1 MADRILVTGATGYV
15 GGRLAPLLLA
25 RGYKVRVFVRSRAK
39 LDGRSWARH
48 ENLEIVQG
56 DMLHEQDIRPALIGC
71 SAVYY
76 LIHSMAEPGDFSE
89 ADRHAAYAMASALQ
103 GSGVERV
110 IYLSGVLPKGRN
122 TSPHLKSRAEV
133 GRILALG
140 GVPLTILQACLIIG
154 VGSASFSMLRHLVD
168 RLPIMMTPRWVKNR
182 TQPISMTNVLQ
193 YLTGVLEHPET
204 SGQTYEIGGPDVV
217 TYRELMDIY
226 AASAGLKPR
235 RIIPFPGLTPRLSAC
250 FVGLVT
256 PVPFSLAKTLV
267 DGLRSDVVCT
277 DMRIQDIIPQE
288 LFPVRQAVSRALGRV
303 RSRDVN
309 TSWRD
314 AGMPVVPEWLARGDP
329 AYAGGVLYTDAFTVR
344 LKATPEE
351 IWPSI
356 ERIGG
361 ETGWYSQNALWKL
374 RGLLDRLM
382 GGPGVQRG
390 RRSRDT
396 VIVGDS
402 LDFWRV
408 MDVRPARRLLLLTE
422 MRLPGEG
429 LLDITLRPAAGSGLA
444 DGTDITVSLY
454 YRPRGMGGILYWH
467 AVSPFHA
474 MAFKGMLKAIAQE
487 TDKAMMMPPQRTAAP
502 PLSWMEDEPGAPGW
516 GGGAIPSASSFSAAS
531 AMPDPAVAASRG
543 DDGVRNTDDNPAQ
556 PGQL

>member
-1 MADRILVTGATGYV
+1 MSDRILVTGATGYV

-25 RGYKVRVFVRSRAK
+25 RGHKVRVFVRSRAK
-39 LDGRSWARH
+39 LEGRAWARH
-48 ENLEIVQG
+48 ENLEIAQG
-56 DMLHEQDIRPALIGC
+56 DMLCAEDIRAALSGC
-71 SAVYY
+71 SAAYY
-76 LIHSMAEPGDFSE
+76 LVHSMAEPGDFS
-89 ADRHAAYAMASALQ
+89 ACDRNAAYNMAAALQ
-103 GSGVERV
+103 GSGVQRL
-110 IYLSGVLPKGRN
+110 IYLSGVLPQGPN
-122 TSPHLKSRAEV
+122 TSPHLKSREEV

-140 GVPLTILQACLIIG
+140 GAPLTILQACLIIG

-168 RLPIMMTPRWVKNR
+168 RMPVMMTPRWVKTR
-182 TQPISMTNVLQ
+182 TQPISMTNVLH
-193 YLTGVLEHPET
+193 YLAGVLEHPET

-217 TYRELMDIY
+217 TYRELMEMY
-226 AASAGLKPR
+226 AAVAGLKPR
-235 RIIPFPGLTPRLSAC
+235 KIIPFPGLTPRLSAC
-250 FVGLVT
+250 FVGLAT
-256 PVPFSLAKTLV
+256 PVPYALAKTLV
-267 DGLRSDVVCT
+267 DGLRGDVLCT
-277 DMRIQDIIPQE
+277 DTRIRDIIPQE

-303 RSRDVN
+303 RSRDVD

-314 AGMPVVPEWLARGDP
+314 AGLPVVPEWLAKGDP
-329 AYAGGVLYTDAFTVR
+329 AYAGGTLRTDAFTVR
-344 LKATPEE
+344 LRATPEE

-374 RGLLDRLM
+374 RGLIDRLL

-429 LLDITLRPAAGSGLA
+429 LLDIALHPASGSALTE
-444 DGTDITVSLY
+444 GTDVTVSLY
-454 YRPRGMGGILYWH
+454 YRPRGIGGRLYWH

-474 MAFKGMLKAIAQE
+474 MAFKGMLRAIAQE
-487 TDKAMMMPPQRTAAP
+487 LDKAVIMPPQRTTALPLAWTEEEAAAGAKTA
-502 PLSWMEDEPGAPGW
+502 LAGQVGNMDGAPRN
-516 GGGAIPSASSFSAAS
+516 A
-531 AMPDPAVAASRG
+531 
-543 DDGVRNTDDNPAQ
+543 DDKAEGIVRS
-556 PGQL
+556 